1 MVKYVCPYCK
11 TTFTL
16 NNQTFTE
23 YYPSFNYTNTAT
35 NPALIT
41 SRPLES
47 EINLRF
53 YNCPECE
60 KYSIELEGL
69 GAKVGN
75 IDLRVQPFGSSKE
88 FPNYIPDVVRN
99 DYKEACLIKDLSP
112 KASATLARRCLQ
124 GMIRDFWKVSK
135 KNLYEEINALKEL
148 IPAAQW
154 KVLDSVRKI
163 GNIGAHMEKDI
174 DVIIEIEPH
183 EAERL
188 IRLIEFLM
196 KEWYINRHETQLLF
210 EEITQ
215 IADDKKISKTI
226 LRNS

>member
-1 MVKYVCPYCK
+1 MK
-11 TTFTL
+11 FL
-16 NNQTFTE
+16 TE
-23 YYPSFNYTNTAT
+23 YR
-35 NPALIT
+35 NPELVKFYLNEIEKIVT
-41 SRPLES
+41 KPWNIMEICGGQTHSLVKNGLLE
-47 EINLRF
+47 L
-53 YNCPECE
+53 
-60 KYSIELEGL
+60 LTD
-69 GAKVGN
+69 KVRM
-75 IDLRVQPFGSSKE
+75 IQFGSSKE
-88 FPNYIPDVVRN
+88 FPDYIPDVVRN

-226 LRNS
+226 LKNS